1 MLRHLR
7 QSGLSLQAIGEAA
20 VALRSRAGR
29 HYPLA
34 WSGLAHDGRDLL
46 VEIAAEGR
54 EQGWERIRDSQGG
67 LPGVLRRGSAAIG
80 WSDDGYAA
88 NLRLVI
94 YHDIDVI
101 VDPARASGQP
111 LVDGSDVRVEDVVDH
126 ARTGTAFRDIA
137 AKFALEDFEVEALI
151 RPHLRP
157 APTRRPRHPH
167 PQPDPLP
174 ANSAGPAATYAHL
187 FARNPLQPAMPA
199 RTSRARP
206 AAPPTRSRGSSPL
219 PHALWRAATHACCRP
234 LPSTTATPAA
244 VRQPAC
250 REHLSK
256 DLGPPQR
263 RHSVPRRML
272 AR

>member
-20 VALRSRAGR
+20 VPPLRSRAGR
-29 HYPLA
+29 NYPLA

-54 EQGWERIRDSQGG
+54 ELGWERIRDSQGG

-88 NLRLVI
+88 TLRFVI

-101 VDPARASGQP
+101 ADPTRASGRP

-126 ARTGTAFRDIA
+126 VRFGTPYREIA
-137 AKFALEDFEVEALI
+137 TKFALEDFEVEALI

-157 APTRRPRHPH
+157 TPTRRPRHP
-167 PQPDPLP
+167 QPRPEPLL
-174 ANSAGPAATYAHL
+174 H
-187 FARNPLQPAMPA
+187 
-199 RTSRARP
+199 
-206 AAPPTRSRGSSPL
+206 
-219 PHALWRAATHACCRP
+219 
-234 LPSTTATPAA
+234 
-244 VRQPAC
+244 
-250 REHLSK
+250 
-256 DLGPPQR
+256 D
-263 RHSVPRRML
+263 
-272 AR
+272 

>member
-1 MLRHLR
+1 VDPRFDLPLYTRADVALHLGLPATTLGDWLRSGALEAGSGGRGEPTITFAGLVETHMLRHLR

-20 VALRSRAGR
+20 VSLRSRAGR

-88 NLRLVI
+88 TLRLVI

-101 VDPARASGQP
+101 VDPSRASGQP

-126 ARTGTAFRDIA
+126 VRSGTPYREIA
-137 AKFALEDFEVEALI
+137 TKFALEDFEVEALI
-151 RPHLRP
+151 RPHIRP
-157 APTRRPRHPH
+157 TPTRRPRHPQPH
-167 PQPDPLP
+167 PDPL
-174 ANSAGPAATYAHL
+174 L
-187 FARNPLQPAMPA
+187 
-199 RTSRARP
+199 
-206 AAPPTRSRGSSPL
+206 
-219 PHALWRAATHACCRP
+219 
-234 LPSTTATPAA
+234 
-244 VRQPAC
+244 
-250 REHLSK
+250 
-256 DLGPPQR
+256 DD
-263 RHSVPRRML
+263 
-272 AR
+272 